1 MSGIAREAYSL
12 HSQKQVIPLA
22 SCSDTPTAHTAGA
35 WMPKASLRLPW
46 KARIFQSHPLLKMD
60 DSCNLYPGSLFS
72 EKELCDCTNWQP
84 LGAPA
89 AGGVGKLSSGFCLRE
104 AGIVG
109 KSPGLGW
116 VFKRFQAATSLTGV
130 YCKVHYFNLKNTTA
144 WRKKAYTG
152 LVWTLYQSRSQESHK
167 TRQGWHLPVLS
178 SAPGMGLGMK

>member
-46 KARIFQSHPLLKMD
+46 KARIFQSHPLLKTD

-109 KSPGLGW
+109 KISRSRMSIQKVPGSHKPDRCLLQSAL
-116 VFKRFQAATSLTGV
+116 FQSEKYNCLEKESLHRAGV
-130 YCKVHYFNLKNTTA
+130 N
-144 WRKKAYTG
+144 
-152 LVWTLYQSRSQESHK
+152 LYQSRSQESHK
-167 TRQGWHLPVLS
+167 TRQG
-178 SAPGMGLGMK
+178 